1 MLTEER
7 INKRIENIRLY
18 DAYGFKRDISFEYDK
33 NTSFEVFIYYRQAGD
48 SGLYCFYDKLYLKDL
63 DYIRKHQIS
72 GIYKLDC
79 EVFYKQVMSKILY
92 KYGKLRQ
99 GLELVIVNKSVL
111 YEVDKDKIFVDVLDD
126 YSKNFR
132 YEKDLDSFKNHDYL
146 DEVIPFGNYSFTKE
160 FPKEPLNIY

>member
-7 INKRIENIRLY
+7 INKIKEDIRLY
-18 DAYGFKRDISFEYDK
+18 DAYGFKRDINFEYDK
-33 NTSFEVFIYYRQAGD
+33 NTSFEVFIYYRQTGD
-48 SGLYCFYDKLYLKDL
+48 SGLYCFYDRLCLKDL

-72 GIYKLDC
+72 GIYRNDC

-92 KYGKLRQ
+92 RYGKLKQ
-99 GLELVIVNKSVL
+99 GLELVIV
-111 YEVDKDKIFVDVLDD
+111 VDVSDD

-132 YEKDLDSFKNHDYL
+132 YEKELDSFKNHDYL